1 MIEKEQFTVEGHKDT
16 LLDIRQKLLTKHC
29 KLMRS
34 YNGDDF
40 DSLDKKT
47 LQQRLINAYKFNN
60 EISVE
65 EMQTNLKSCIMT
77 LYFTLMLNTKLYW
90 A

>member
-1 MIEKEQFTVEGHKDT
+1 
-16 LLDIRQKLLTKHC
+16 
-29 KLMRS
+29 MRS
-34 YNGDDF
+34 NNGFDF

-65 EMQTNLKSCIMT
+65 EMQANLKSFIMT
-77 LYFTLMLNTKLYW
+77 LYFKLMLNTKLYW
-90 A
+90 T

>member
-1 MIEKEQFTVEGHKDT
+1 
-16 LLDIRQKLLTKHC
+16 
-29 KLMRS
+29 MRS
-34 YNGDDF
+34 NNGDDF

-65 EMQTNLKSCIMT
+65 EMQTNLKSFIMT
-77 LYFTLMLNTKLYW
+77 LYFKLMLNTKLYW

>member
-1 MIEKEQFTVEGHKDT
+1 
-16 LLDIRQKLLTKHC
+16 
-29 KLMRS
+29 MRS
-34 YNGDDF
+34 NNGDDF

-65 EMQTNLKSCIMT
+65 EMQTNLKSFIMT
-77 LYFTLMLNTKLYW
+77 LILN
-90 A
+90 

>member
-1 MIEKEQFTVEGHKDT
+1 
-16 LLDIRQKLLTKHC
+16 
-29 KLMRS
+29 MRS
-34 YNGDDF
+34 NNGDDF

-65 EMQTNLKSCIMT
+65 EMQTNLKSFIMM
-77 LYFTLMLNTKLYW
+77 LYFKLMLNTKLYW